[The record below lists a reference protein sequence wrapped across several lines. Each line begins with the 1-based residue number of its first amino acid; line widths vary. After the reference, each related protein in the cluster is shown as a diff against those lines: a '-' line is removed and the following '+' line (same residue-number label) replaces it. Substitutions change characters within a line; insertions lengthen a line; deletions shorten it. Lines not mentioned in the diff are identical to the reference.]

1 MVVPGFFLVLLRGYD
16 NDDNERPCPKS
27 MHPFSPNSHFQDDAA
42 DFCFAKPQQQLFL
55 PFNPPFPIP

>member
-42 DFCFAKPQQQLFL
+42 DFCFAKPQQQF
-55 PFNPPFPIP
+55 FSF